1 MDSQAFEAG
10 RSAYQN
16 GDFATAQ
23 ALLARAKGPGEV
35 NGAADHLRGNALMRL
50 GLYNDAAQA
59 YGDALADESYGKVGA
74 LSTNRGRAYLAAG
87 QPDAAVASLTQ
98 ALSDP
103 TYPTPYK
110 AQAAL
115 GEAYERLG
123 QPREAGAAWRN
134 AAIDESNPNPSLALA
149 KLGGCFMQL
158 GRPMDAVEAYR
169 TALDFSAPQ
178 ADQNAIH
185 AELGEAYV
193 QANRLTEAA
202 DAFSQAM
209 ADGTYQLTP
218 NQQAAYAAA
227 ANAMRALGAAG
238 RSETDAMLAAAGY
251 GQPGTGSL
259 DPLDPLGSSGEFIP
273 SPEDTGFF
281 EVSEQDIVENAKK
294 QAKVQRKNKHTGL
307 KVFIAIL
314 VIVGVIAACGVGLYM
329 AGYGWPMQED
339 VVTGLFSA
347 EDSGQDPSTY
357 LASGLSDDQ
366 IASIEAI
373 IPSGATVQID
383 GVDRTT
389 TTSTVTLTATL
400 AEGGTQ
406 NYIVTLVRDGL
417 GWKVSDVQLSFDSLL
432 SGGDAATTDTTTDT
446 TATDTQVVDTTQ
458 QTAPTDDTTDL
469 TVDTDVVAD
478 EGTLTPDDQTG
489 TKTPGTTGAE
499 GEGDQTAAQ

>member
-1 MDSQAFEAG
+1 M
-10 RSAYQN
+10 
-16 GDFATAQ
+16 
-23 ALLARAKGPGEV
+23 LARAKAPGEV
-35 NGAADHLRGNALMRL
+35 NGAVDHLRGNSLMRL

-74 LSTNRGRAYLAAG
+74 LATNRGRAYLAAG

-103 TYPTPYK
+103 SYPTPYK

-134 AAIDESNPNPSLALA
+134 AAIDESNPNPSVALA

-169 TALDFSAPQ
+169 TALDFAAPQ
-178 ADQNAIH
+178 ADQNAIY

-251 GQPGTGSL
+251 GQPGAGYGGTGSV

-281 EVSEQDIVENAKK
+281 EISEQDIVENAKK

-307 KVFIAIL
+307 KVFIVIL
-314 VIVGVIAACGVGLYM
+314 VIIGIIAACGVGLYVS
-329 AGYGWPMQED
+329 GYGWPMQED
-339 VVTGLFSA
+339 VVTNLFAA
-347 EDSGQDPSTY
+347 EDSGQDPSAY
-357 LASGLSDDQ
+357 LAESLSPEQ
-366 IASIEAI
+366 AQAI
-373 IPSGATVQID
+373 TALIPSGATVQID
-383 GVDRTT
+383 GVDRTMN
-389 TTSTVTLTATL
+389 TSTVTLTATL

-406 NYIVTLVRDGL
+406 NYVVTLVRDGL

-432 SGGDAATTDTTTDT
+432 DAEGMGGNDTSGDAGDTAIIDTTEQTAPVDGTDVT
-446 TATDTQVVDTTQ
+446 IDTGTVVDTT
-458 QTAPTDDTTDL
+458 
-469 TVDTDVVAD
+469 
-478 EGTLTPDDQTG
+478 GTDDQTSTDDQAG
-489 TKTPGTTGAE
+489 TETPSDTTPE
-499 GEGDQTAAQ
+499 GEQPTTE

>member
-1 MDSQAFEAG
+1 
-10 RSAYQN
+10 
-16 GDFATAQ
+16 
-23 ALLARAKGPGEV
+23 
-35 NGAADHLRGNALMRL
+35 MRL
-50 GLYNDAAQA
+50 GLFNDAAQA
-59 YGDALADESYGKVGA
+59 YGEALADERYGRVGA
-74 LSTNRGRAYLAAG
+74 LATNRGRAYLAAG

-98 ALSDP
+98 ALSDSS
-103 TYPTPYK
+103 YPTPYK

-134 AAIDESNPNPSLALA
+134 AAIDESNPNPSLALS
-149 KLGGCFMQL
+149 KLGACFMQL

-169 TALDFSAPQ
+169 TALDFAAPQ

-251 GQPGTGSL
+251 GGTGAGAV

-281 EVSEQDIVENAKK
+281 EISEQDIVENAKK
-294 QAKVQRKNKHTGL
+294 QAKVERKKKHTGL

-314 VIVGVIAACGVGLYM
+314 VILGILAACGAGLYF

-339 VVTGLFSA
+339 VVNGLFAS
-347 EDSGQDPSTY
+347 EDSGEDPSMY
-357 LASGLSDDQ
+357 LASGLSDEQ
-366 IASIEAI
+366 IQAI
-373 IPSGATVQID
+373 TAILPAGAMVQID
-383 GVDRTT
+383 GVDRTANS
-389 TTSTVTLTATL
+389 STVTLTATL

-406 NYIVTLVRDGL
+406 TYLVTLVREGI
-417 GWKVSDVQLSFDSLL
+417 GWKVSDVQLTFESLL
-432 SGGDAATTDTTTDT
+432 DTENDESSATTTEQTTPVEDTNVTVDTNPVDTSMTVDTTT
-446 TATDTQVVDTTQ
+446 
-458 QTAPTDDTTDL
+458 
-469 TVDTDVVAD
+469 
-478 EGTLTPDDQTG
+478 EGTPDASTTDQTG
-489 TKTPGTTGAE
+489 AEAPADTTGTE
-499 GEGDQTAAQ
+499 GEAEQPTA